1 MKNPSQWWLL
11 FAFKSIVTSLCN
23 ESSAISAAKID
34 TVAIVTRST
43 AANRGY
49 CGGGVL
55 EFFVQSSSDPA
66 FEILSSAR
74 PVSVAVRVTHSADS
88 LSPLPRAPSGASR
101 GMPRRERRPM
111 ISTLPTGESSEHRRQ
126 DQASSKHSSAQP
138 HQAGAPKHQA
148 HDADKTGE
156 IGGHLHGV
164 HCIAPLSR
172 SGPQTDISAMGM
184 IILTGLCQALSRPGP
199 ALHRRRPVVGGD
211 MLRVQ

>member
-1 MKNPSQWWLL
+1 
-11 FAFKSIVTSLCN
+11 
-23 ESSAISAAKID
+23 
-34 TVAIVTRST
+34 
-43 AANRGY
+43 
-49 CGGGVL
+49 
-55 EFFVQSSSDPA
+55 
-66 FEILSSAR
+66 
-74 PVSVAVRVTHSADS
+74 
-88 LSPLPRAPSGASR
+88 
-101 GMPRRERRPM
+101 M

-164 HCIAPLSR
+164 HFIAPLSR

-199 ALHRRRPVVGGD
+199 APAPSRRCGWWRHATSAIRGDQRSAQRRSRSRSCAAAADTDRATSRGAAWMTLNKPDGGGRGAD
-211 MLRVQ
+211 EP